1 MSLLISTTVLA
12 LVSYQGQTVSTER
25 IFAAAAQHLESGHYA
40 EAEAAFTQVLAREP
54 NNLGALGNLGVLY
67 SRQNRPQK
75 AVDTY
80 RRALLLV
87 PNEPGLLLNLGLAY
101 LKLDDYPQAKP
112 LFAALAKTTA
122 ARQRQARELL
132 AICQLQ
138 TGETALAIKNLE
150 ELAQGA
156 EVSPGVYHFLALAYT
171 KQKDLT
177 HAEQALTELFRKL
190 PPAQAHY
197 LEGRV
202 WYDSAVFPRA
212 LASFEKAAQADPRLP
227 GLALETGKTHVSLRN
242 TSAAL
247 QQLRHATQTS
257 EDVEANYFLGALLVQ
272 EGQYEEAAP
281 LLKSVAESRP
291 DLWGTHYYLGKAQL
305 ALGRAAAAL
314 PLLQRAAVRAPNEA
328 AVQYQLA
335 RALQA
340 LGRKAEAQQ
349 AFARVARLKAQ
360 DNAETI
366 VMK

>member
-12 LVSYQGQTVSTER
+12 LVFYQGQTVSTEQL
-25 IFAAAAQHLESGHYA
+25 FTVAARDLQAGRFP
-40 EAEAAFTQVLAREP
+40 EAEAGFTQVLRREP

-80 RRALLLV
+80 RRALRMV
-87 PNEPGLLLNLGLAY
+87 PKEPGLLLNLGLAY

-112 LFAALAKTTA
+112 LFAVLSKTIS
-122 ARQRQARELL
+122 ARQKQAQELL

-138 TGETALAIKNLE
+138 TGETALAISNLRQ
-150 ELAQGA
+150 LAQGS
-156 EVSPGVYHFLALAYT
+156 EVSPGVYHFLALAYV
-171 KQKDLT
+171 KQKDLPR
-177 HAEQALTELFRKL
+177 AQQVLAKLFANL

-202 WYDSAVFPRA
+202 WYDSAIFDRA
-212 LASFEKAAQADPRLP
+212 LTSFEKAAHADPQLP
-227 GLALETGKTHVSLRN
+227 GLALETGKTYVSLRH
-242 TSAAL
+242 TAAAL
-247 QQLRHATQTS
+247 EQLRLAVQQAP
-257 EDVEANYFLGALLVQ
+257 DPEAQYFLGALLVQ
-272 EGQYEEAAP
+272 EGRYEEAAP
-281 LLKSVAESRP
+281 LLRAVADSRP

-305 ALGRAAAAL
+305 ALGHATAAL
-314 PLLQRAAVRAPNEA
+314 PLLQRAAARAPSES

-335 RALQA
+335 RTLQA

-349 AFARVARLKAQ
+349 VFARVARLKARA
-360 DNAETI
+360 NSETI